1 MEIKEIFSDLENVK
15 QGFVKSSLRRITSD
29 INALGGA
36 TLEEEIIIEFNKKNE
51 IYKLLNIKILKNT
64 NLNCDFSHFAKDLED
79 LEKKSKQTF
88 TKVSAADFLLFEKN
102 KGVYKLIDCVS
113 LKTSLT
119 DSNTPCFFHNDASG
133 EIYDAFTKQNDK
145 LKHDFCS
152 VIMGVRREDKV
163 KLYYFGGNLEKFFA
177 NSYLVKENKNKDL
190 TIGYKKDKKVFCDH
204 AFKLI
209 NRNAKT
215 GNKPTSFRRG
225 LKITCKKTKKVNYF
239 DVLET
244 MASLGIIE
252 KILEF
257 EIDSKT
263 IKNEL
268 HKQFSL

>member
-1 MEIKEIFSDLENVK
+1 M
-15 QGFVKSSLRRITSD
+15 Q
-29 INALGGA
+29 
-36 TLEEEIIIEFNKKNE
+36 
-51 IYKLLNIKILKNT
+51 NT
-64 NLNCDFSHFAKDLED
+64 NLNCDFCDFAKDLKD

-102 KGVYKLIDCVS
+102 KDVYKLIDCVS

-133 EIYDAFTKQNDK
+133 EIYDAFKKQNDK
-145 LKHDFCS
+145 LKDDFCS
-152 VIMGVRREDKV
+152 VIMGVKRENKV
-163 KLYYFGGNLEKFFA
+163 KLYYFGGNLQKFFK
-177 NSYLVKENKNKDL
+177 NSYVVKENKNKDL
-190 TIGYKKDKKVFCDH
+190 IIGYKKGKEVICDH

-239 DVLET
+239 DVLDT

-252 KILEF
+252 NILEF
-257 EIDSKT
+257 EINSKT
-263 IKNEL
+263 VKNEL